1 MHLKRNKKM
10 TYTVREELKPS
21 GLNGITD
28 DQINDH
34 WNLYA
39 AYVAQSNALKGQL
52 ADMRKDGKGTSPE
65 YMDRRRRFGF
75 EFNGMTLHEY
85 YFGNLK
91 ADVAL
96 DEDSAFAEAITAQFG
111 SLESWMEDFMN
122 TGKSRGIGWAICA
135 MDPLTGDVNNHFV
148 QLHEDG
154 NIAGYHPLVVMDV
167 WEHAYMV
174 DHKAGGRP
182 DYISAVMANLDWDK
196 VNDRFDDVKNKK
208 ASARF

>member
-1 MHLKRNKKM
+1 M

-21 GLNGITD
+21 GLNGISD

-39 AYVAQSNALKGQL
+39 AYVTQSNALKAQL
-52 ADMRKDGKGTSPE
+52 AELRDAGKGASPE
-65 YMDRRRRFGF
+65 FMDRRRRLGF

-96 DEDSAFAEAITAQFG
+96 AEDSAFAKAIVKSFG
-111 SLESWMEDFMN
+111 SVEAWKADFAN
-122 TGKSRGIGWAICA
+122 AGKSRGIGWAICA

-154 NIAGYHPLVVMDV
+154 NVAGYHPVVVMDV

-182 DYISAVMANLDWDK
+182 AYIEAFMSNIDWTK
-196 VNDRFDDVKNKK
+196 VEARVSDVTASKT
-208 ASARF
+208 SARF

>member
-1 MHLKRNKKM
+1 M

-28 DQINDH
+28 EQINDH

-39 AYVAQSNALKGQL
+39 AYVTQSNALKAQL
-52 ADMRKDGKGTSPE
+52 GELREAGKGATPE

-75 EFNGMTLHEY
+75 EFNGMVLHEY
-85 YFGNLK
+85 YFGNL
-91 ADVAL
+91 
-96 DEDSAFAEAITAQFG
+96 SANVKLNESSDFSTAIIKQFG
-111 SLESWMEDFMN
+111 SIEAWKEDFAN
-122 TGKSRGIGWAICA
+122 TGKSRGIGWAICM
-135 MDPLTGDVNNHFV
+135 MDPLTGDINNHFV

-154 NIAGYHPLVVMDV
+154 NVAGYHPIVVMDV

-182 DYISAVMANLDWDK
+182 NYINAFMSNIDWNIAETRFNEAMSGSASK
-196 VNDRFDDVKNKK
+196 RY
-208 ASARF
+208 SA

>member
-1 MHLKRNKKM
+1 M

-21 GLNGITD
+21 GLNGISD

-39 AYVAQSNALKGQL
+39 AYVTQSNALKKQL
-52 ADMRKDGKGTSPE
+52 EDLRAEGKGASPE

-96 DEDSAFAEAITAQFG
+96 NEDGAFASAIIKQFG
-111 SLESWMEDFMN
+111 SLEVWMDDFMN

-135 MDPLTGDVNNHFV
+135 MDPLTGDINNHFV

-182 DYISAVMANLDWDK
+182 DYIAAVMANVDWDK
-196 VNDRFDDVKNKK
+196 VDARFDDVANKK

>member
-1 MHLKRNKKM
+1 M

-21 GLNGITD
+21 GLNGISD

-39 AYVAQSNALKGQL
+39 AYVNQSNALKKEL
-52 ADMRKDGKGTSPE
+52 EDMRAGGQGGSLT
-65 YMDRRRRFGF
+65 YADRRRRFGF
-75 EFNGMTLHEY
+75 EFCGMVLHEY
-85 YFGNLK
+85 YFGNLGTGTSVDAAPNFK
-91 ADVAL
+91 ALVEKA
-96 DEDSAFAEAITAQFG
+96 FG
-111 SLESWMEDFMN
+111 SYDAWAEDFAN

-135 MDPLTGDVNNHFV
+135 YDPLTGDVNNHFV

-154 NIAGYHPLVVMDV
+154 NIAGYHPLVVMDC

-182 DYISAVMANLDWDK
+182 AYIEAFMSNISFKVVEERLAVAAAGDT
-196 VNDRFDDVKNKK
+196 
-208 ASARF
+208 SARYQAA

>member
-1 MHLKRNKKM
+1 M

-21 GLNGITD
+21 GLNGISD

-39 AYVAQSNALKGQL
+39 AYVAQSNALKKQL
-52 ADMRKDGKGTSPE
+52 ADLRAEGKGATPE

-75 EFNGMTLHEY
+75 EFNGMVLHEY
-85 YFGNLK
+85 YFGNLSSN
-91 ADVAL
+91 VQL
-96 DEDSAFAEAITAQFG
+96 DEGSTFAQALVKQFG
-111 SLESWMEDFMN
+111 SIDAWKEDFAN
-122 TGKSRGIGWAICA
+122 TGKSRGIGWAICM
-135 MDPLTGDVNNHFV
+135 MDPLTGDINNHFV

-154 NIAGYHPLVVMDV
+154 NVAGYHPVVVMDV

-182 DYISAVMANLDWDK
+182 NYINAFMSNVNWDVAQKRYDEVLEKSTSKRYSA
-196 VNDRFDDVKNKK
+196 
-208 ASARF
+208 